1 MSTFGRYIF
10 HELAGKN
17 LNNSNFSIHTVRTKL
32 KLCALALIKFSAGS
46 LSPRKN
52 LIKV

>member
-17 LNNSNFSIHTVRTKL
+17 LNNSHFSIHTFCTKL
-32 KLCALALIKFSAGS
+32 KLYALALIEIGAGS